1 MNTYYKQCIVQ
12 YESTTKSTVWIP
24 EQFAKKSKNII
35 VGKSTLKGIKAKVIR
50 VFENT
55 KLTQEQIDLNRKSKF
70 DSIMENSYK

>member
-12 YESTTKSTVWIP
+12 YESTAKSAVWIP

-35 VGKSTLKGIKAKVIR
+35 VGKDRLKGIKAKVIR

-70 DSIMENSYK
+70 DSIVENSYK